1 MGMTARDQKVLA
13 VVVALVVLGGYW
25 FLVVGKKK
33 AAIADAQ
40 EAQIAAQAELD
51 SAKAAATAALS
62 VAKIKPAAYSRLLR
76 LGKAIP
82 ADKDFESLL
91 VQVNNITVDSLVSF
105 VSLSAAPSSTAGAV
119 KPGGASET
127 TTCDVTGASGGASGA
142 TAAAPASPATGATGS
157 TGSTAVSSVGQNR
170 DAAKGAVEASDGA
183 NTAAENAANAVSCD
197 NSPTLTDIAA
207 GTAGLKSETYTFT
220 FTGSFY
226 RLKDVYNGLLD
237 MVKVRNGRVSV
248 TGRLLDINS
257 ISMSI
262 AKFPELTAT
271 VQMTGY
277 KLPVATT
284 SSGAEIPGTAPSGG
298 SLAANATATANSENQ
313 AAEAAE

>member
-1 MGMTARDQKVLA
+1 MGMTERDQKVLA
-13 VVVALVVLGGYW
+13 VVVALMVLGGYW

-33 AAIADAQ
+33 SAIADAQ
-40 EAQIAAQAELD
+40 AAQLTAQAELD
-51 SAKAAATAALS
+51 SAKAAATAALTT
-62 VAKIKPAAYSRLLR
+62 AKVKPAAYSRLLR

-91 VQVNNITVDSLVSF
+91 VQVNNITADSLVSF
-105 VSLSAAPSSTAGAV
+105 VSLTASTNAAAV
-119 KPGGASET
+119 VKTGASET
-127 TTCDVTGASGGASGA
+127 TTCDVTGVSGGASGS
-142 TAAAPASPATGATGS
+142 TPAAPAAPATGA
-157 TGSTAVSSVGQNR
+157 TGSTAVSSVGKNR
-170 DAAKGAVEASDGA
+170 DKAKGAVAASDGA
-183 NTAAENAANAVSCD
+183 NTATENAANAASCD

-207 GTAGLKSETYTFT
+207 TTAGLESEAYSFT

-248 TGRLLDINS
+248 SGRLLDINS
-257 ISMSI
+257 ISMSV
-262 AKFPELTAT
+262 ASFPELSAT

-284 SSGAEIPGTAPSGG
+284 SSGAEVPGTAPAGG

-313 AAEAAE
+313 SAGAE

>member
-1 MGMTARDQKVLA
+1 MGMTERDQKVLA
-13 VVVALVVLGGYW
+13 VVVALMVLGGYW

-33 AAIADAQ
+33 SAIADAQ
-40 EAQIAAQAELD
+40 AAQVAAQAELD
-51 SAKAAATAALS
+51 TAKVAEAAALTAAK
-62 VAKIKPAAYSRLLR
+62 VKPAAYSRLLR

-105 VSLSAAPSSTAGAV
+105 VSLSASPSAGTVV
-119 KPGGASET
+119 KAGGASET
-127 TTCDVTGASGGASGA
+127 TTCDVTGGSAGASGS
-142 TAAAPASPATGATGS
+142 TPAAPAAPATGT
-157 TGSTAVSSVGQNR
+157 TGSTAVSSVGKNR
-170 DAAKGAVEASDGA
+170 DKAKGAVAASDGA
-183 NTAAENAANAVSCD
+183 NTATENAANAASCD

-207 GTAGLKSETYTFT
+207 TTAGLESEAYTFT
-220 FTGSFY
+220 FKGSFY

-248 TGRLLDINS
+248 SGRLLDINS
-257 ISMSI
+257 ISMSV
-262 AKFPELTAT
+262 ASFPELTAT

-277 KLPVATT
+277 KLPVATA
-284 SSGAEIPGTAPSGG
+284 SSGAEVPGTAPAGG

-313 AAEAAE
+313 SAGAAQ

>member
-51 SAKAAATAALS
+51 SAKAAESAALT
-62 VAKIKPAAYSRLLR
+62 VAKVKPAAYSRLLR

-105 VSLSAAPSSTAGAV
+105 VSLSAAPSSTEAV

-142 TAAAPASPATGATGS
+142 TAAAPASPATGATGT

-170 DAAKGAVEASDGA
+170 DAAKGAVGASDGA
-183 NTAAENAANAVSCD
+183 NTATENAANAVSCD

-207 GTAGLKSETYTFT
+207 GTAGLKSESYTFT

-262 AKFPELTAT
+262 ATFPELTAT

-277 KLPVATT
+277 KLPIATT

>member
-1 MGMTARDQKVLA
+1 MTERDQKVLA

-51 SAKAAATAALS
+51 SAKAAATAALT
-62 VAKIKPAAYSRLLR
+62 VAKVKPAAYSRLLR

-91 VQVNNITVDSLVSF
+91 VQVNNISTDSLVSF
-105 VSLSAAPSSTAGAV
+105 VSLSAAPSASDVV

-127 TTCDVTGASGGASGA
+127 TTCDVTGASGGASG
-142 TAAAPASPATGATGS
+142 TAAAAPVPPATGATGT
-157 TGSTAVSSVGQNR
+157 TGSTAVSSVGKNR
-170 DAAKGAVEASDGA
+170 DAAKGAVGASDGA
-183 NTAAENAANAVSCD
+183 NASAEAAANAVSCD

-207 GTAGLKSETYTFT
+207 GTAGLKSEAYTFT

-226 RLKDVYNGLLD
+226 RLKEVYNGLLD

-248 TGRLLDINS
+248 SGRLLDINS

-284 SSGAEIPGTAPSGG
+284 SSGAEIPGSAPSGG
-298 SLAANATATANSENQ
+298 SLAANATATANSANQ
-313 AAEAAE
+313 SAEAAE

>member
-1 MGMTARDQKVLA
+1 MGMTERDQKVLA

-33 AAIADAQ
+33 SAIA
-40 EAQIAAQAELD
+40 EAQKAQVAAQAELD
-51 SAKAAATAALS
+51 TARGAETAALTA
-62 VAKIKPAAYSRLLR
+62 AKVKPAAYSRLLR

-91 VQVNNITVDSLVSF
+91 VQVNNISADSLVSF
-105 VSLSAAPSSTAGAV
+105 VSLSAAASTSTEI

-127 TTCDVTGASGGASGA
+127 TTCDVTGASGGASAA
-142 TAAAPASPATGATGS
+142 TPASPATGSTGT
-157 TGSTAVSSVGQNR
+157 TGSTAASSVGKTR
-170 DAAKGAVEASDGA
+170 DAAAGAVGASDGA
-183 NTAAENAANAVSCD
+183 NAATENAANAVSCD

-207 GTAGLKSETYTFT
+207 TAAGLEAEAYTFT

-257 ISMSI
+257 IAMSI
-262 AKFPELTAT
+262 ATFPELTAT
-271 VQMTGY
+271 VLMTGY

-284 SSGAEIPGTAPSGG
+284 SSGAEVPGTAPAGG

>member
-1 MGMTARDQKVLA
+1 MGMTERDQKVLA
-13 VVVALVVLGGYW
+13 VVVALVVFGGYW

-33 AAIADAQ
+33 SAIA
-40 EAQIAAQAELD
+40 EAQKAQVAAQAELD
-51 SAKAAATAALS
+51 TARGAETAALTA
-62 VAKIKPAAYSRLLR
+62 AKVKPAAYSRLLR

-91 VQVNNITVDSLVSF
+91 VQVNNISVDSLVSF
-105 VSLSAAPSSTAGAV
+105 VSLSAAPSASTEI

-127 TTCDVTGASGGASGA
+127 TTCDVTGASGGASAA
-142 TAAAPASPATGATGS
+142 TPASPATGATGGS
-157 TGSTAVSSVGQNR
+157 TGSTAVSSVGKTR
-170 DAAKGAVEASDGA
+170 DAAKGAVATSDGA
-183 NTAAENAANAVSCD
+183 NTASENAANAVSCD

-207 GTAGLKSETYTFT
+207 TTAGLESEAYTFT

-248 TGRLLDINS
+248 SGRLLDINS
-257 ISMSI
+257 IAMSV
-262 AKFPELTAT
+262 ASFPELTAT

-298 SLAANATATANSENQ
+298 SLAANATATANSETQ

>member
-33 AAIADAQ
+33 SAIAEAQ
-40 EAQIAAQAELD
+40 EAQVTAQADLD
-51 SAKAAATAALS
+51 ASVAAETAALS
-62 VAKIKPAAYSRLLR
+62 VAKVKPAAYSRLLR

-91 VQVNNITVDSLVSF
+91 VQVNDITVDSLVSF
-105 VSLSAAPSSTAGAV
+105 VSLTAAPSATTSV

-127 TTCDVTGASGGASGA
+127 TTCDTGASGGASGS
-142 TAAAPASPATGATGS
+142 TAAAPASPATGATGT
-157 TGSTAVSSVGQNR
+157 TGSTAVSSVGQDR
-170 DAAKGAVEASDGA
+170 DAAKGAVSASDASGVA
-183 NTAAENAANAVSCD
+183 TENAANKVSCD

-207 GTAGLKSETYTFT
+207 TAAGLETETYTFT

-237 MVKVRNGRVSV
+237 MVEVRNGRVAVS
-248 TGRLLDINS
+248 GRLLDINS
-257 ISMSI
+257 ISMSV
-262 AKFPELTAT
+262 AKFPNLTAT

-277 KLPVATT
+277 KLPDATT
-284 SSGAEIPGTAPSGG
+284 SSGAEIAGAPSGG
-298 SLAANATATANSENQ
+298 SLAADATATANSENQ
-313 AAEAAE
+313 SAEAAQ

>member
-33 AAIADAQ
+33 AAIAEAQ

-51 SAKAAATAALS
+51 ESKAAEAAALS
-62 VAKIKPAAYSRLLR
+62 VAKVKPAAYSRLLR

-105 VSLSAAPSSTAGAV
+105 VSLSAAPSSTEGV

-127 TTCDVTGASGGASGA
+127 TTCDVTGSSGGASGA

-170 DAAKGAVEASDGA
+170 DAAQGAVGASDGA
-183 NTAAENAANAVSCD
+183 NTATENAANAVSCD
-197 NSPTLTDIAA
+197 NSPSLTDIAA
-207 GTAGLKSETYTFT
+207 GAAGLKSETYTFT

-248 TGRLLDINS
+248 SGRLLDINS
-257 ISMSI
+257 ISMSV
-262 AKFPELTAT
+262 ANFPELTAT